1 MLSGRLV
8 LTVLI
13 GAVVAEVHVARLA
26 DSGGGAVEALER
38 LVVGTESVLVALED
52 PVEGPEEEGL
62 REAVRPAPR
71 GTEVGD
77 VTTGGALDR
86 LPRALV
92 GRPLLDAAEA
102 EGVEA
107 LQCPR
112 VQVDVL
118 ADGAGQQ
125 VVSQVMDQLGG
136 RHGNGDNNGGI
147 FKII

>member
-8 LTVLI
+8 LPVLV
-13 GAVVAEVHVARLA
+13 GAVVAEVHIARLA
-26 DSGGGAVEALER
+26 DSGGGAVEALEG

-62 REAVRPAPR
+62 GKAVRPAPR
-71 GTEVGD
+71 GAEVGD
-77 VTTGGALDR
+77 VTARGALDR

-92 GRPLLDAAEA
+92 GRPLLDAAQA
-102 EGVEA
+102 ERVEA

-118 ADGAGQQ
+118 TDSAGQQ
-125 VVSQVMDQLGG
+125 VVSQVVNQLGG
-136 RHGNGDNNGGI
+136 RHGNGDNSDGI
-147 FKII
+147 F